1 MDLLLKG
8 GILHDPVN
16 GWEGPAEI
24 LIKGDRI
31 EAVSLSL
38 GPVEVPVLDLK
49 GKIILPGLVDI
60 HVHLREPGE
69 EGKETIA
76 TGCAAAV
83 AGGFTAVACMPNTN
97 PPVDSK
103 EIVSYIKER
112 ARQVN
117 LARVYPLGTLTRRLK
132 GQEIAPMWEMAQE
145 GVRGFSDDGRP
156 VMNSGL
162 MLRAMQFALVLG
174 LPVISHCE
182 DLSLSGD
189 GVVHA
194 GVHGYRLGLPVIPA
208 VSEAVMVAR
217 EILLQ
222 QKVGGKLH
230 LAHISA
236 RESVALL
243 RWARESGI
251 NLTSEVTPHHLLL
264 TEEAV
269 DYFNTSAKMNPPLR
283 TSADRDALLEAL
295 QEGLIEIIATDH
307 APHRLQ
313 EKEADFL
320 SAPFGVTGLET
331 AFPLLWTKIV
341 EQGILSLS
349 ELVKCLSTAP
359 ANLLGVPGGNLA
371 PGLPA
376 DLVVIEPHK
385 EYAVNADK
393 FYSRGQNTP
402 FKDWRL
408 KGFPVLTMVGGDIKM
423 WEGKVKGFNQDF
435 PELKGLFI
443 KQGSK

>member
-8 GILHDPVN
+8 GILFDPVN

-24 LIKGDRI
+24 LIKGERI
-31 EAVSLSL
+31 EAVSISL
-38 GPVEVPVLDLK
+38 GPVEAPVLDLQ
-49 GKIILPGLVDI
+49 GKIILPGLVDA

-112 ARQVN
+112 SRKVG
-117 LARVYPLGTLTRRLK
+117 LARVYPLGALTRGQK
-132 GQEIAPMWEMAQE
+132 GLELAPMWELAQE

-156 VMNSGL
+156 LMNSAL

-182 DLSLSGD
+182 DLSLSAG

-194 GVHGYRLGLPVIPA
+194 GAHGYRLGLPVIPA

-236 RESVALL
+236 RESVSLL
-243 RWARESGI
+243 RWARASGI
-251 NLTSEVTPHHLLL
+251 NLTAEVTPHHLLL

-269 DYFNTSAKMNPPLR
+269 GDFNTSAKMNPPLR
-283 TSADRDALLEAL
+283 AAADREALLEAL

-307 APHRLQ
+307 APHRPQ
-313 EKEADFL
+313 EKEVDFL

-371 PGLPA
+371 PGAPA
-376 DLVVIEPHK
+376 DLVAIEPHR
-385 EYAVNADK
+385 EHTLDAGR

-402 FKDWRL
+402 FKGWRL

-423 WEGKVKGFNQDF
+423 WEGKVKGFSRDF
-435 PELKGLFI
+435 PALERLLAKMG
-443 KQGSK
+443 Q

>member
-16 GWEGPAEI
+16 DWEGPAEI

-49 GKIILPGLVDI
+49 GKIILPGMVDI
-60 HVHLREPGE
+60 HAHLREPGN

-83 AGGFTAVACMPNTN
+83 AGGFTAVACMPNTD

-103 EIVSYIKER
+103 EIVNYIKER
-112 ARQVN
+112 ARQAD
-117 LARVYPLGTLTRRLK
+117 LARVYPIGALTGGLK

-156 VMNSGL
+156 VMNGGL

-189 GVVHA
+189 GVVHD

-236 RESVALL
+236 GESVALL

-251 NLTSEVTPHHLLL
+251 NLTAEVTPHHLLL

-269 DYFNTSAKMNPPLR
+269 EYFNTSAKMNPPLR
-283 TSADRDALLEAL
+283 SSADRDALLEAL

-320 SAPFGVTGLET
+320 NAPFGVTGLET

-349 ELVKCLSTAP
+349 ELVKCLSTVP
-359 ANLLGVPGGNLA
+359 ANLLGVPGGNLT
-371 PGLPA
+371 PGSPA

-385 EYAVNADK
+385 EYPVNTDS
-393 FYSRGQNTP
+393 FFSLGQNTP

-408 KGFPVLTMVGGDIKM
+408 KGFPVLTMVDGDIKM
-423 WEGKVKGFNQDF
+423 WEGKVKGFSKDF